1 MKLLLLL
8 PFLLGFSVPA
18 VAHNEANGG
27 DAFHGDAG
35 HTDDY
40 NLKSE
45 SDK

>member
-27 DAFHGDAG
+27 DEMHAEGKGKNNIKD
-35 HTDDY
+35 
-40 NLKSE
+40 N
-45 SDK
+45 